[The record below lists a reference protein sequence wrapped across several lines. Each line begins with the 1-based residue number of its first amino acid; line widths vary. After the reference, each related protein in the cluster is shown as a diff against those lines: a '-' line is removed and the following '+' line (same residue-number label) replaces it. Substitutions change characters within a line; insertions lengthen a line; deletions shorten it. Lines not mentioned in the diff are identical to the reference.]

1 MVAGIAQCLG
11 HLVVPRGP
19 TAEFHRHGTSPY
31 GSAHIAEAGTANSLL
46 NLSKWANARPW
57 QLSSLR
63 ETSPPPPS
71 LSGPW
76 RACLAPSLSGAWR
89 ASRAAFPGAAPPAPS
104 PGAAPPAPSPGA

>member
-11 HLVVPRGP
+11 HLVAPRGP

-63 ETSPPPPS
+63 ETSPPAPS

-76 RACLAPSLSGAWR
+76 RAS
-89 ASRAAFPGAAPPAPS
+89 PAPS
-104 PGAAPPAPSPGA
+104 PRGPRPASPAAVPPPPAPPPPSRPP